1 MIINQ
6 NQTIKLSPLHR
17 LQWEEAQ
24 QKDVIIY
31 PEGVVELN
39 QSSAE
44 ILKLCD
50 GSRNLVQIVTE
61 LEKKFATTG
70 LAKDVSDFLKTA
82 FKNGWVDQ
90 LQIETKAAP
99 IALSSPSIH
108 GIKDTEFHRNP
119 FFLLSATT
127 RDDRRRIVELADE
140 KSLELDHDVCQKA
153 RSDLTSPRTRLGAE
167 IAWLPGVS
175 PRKATQLIDQL
186 LLDPMSIRLES
197 GLPSLAHANLMAAA
211 FKAVGSKDDPEDL
224 SIFIMEMAYLVDEI
238 TVDEV
243 IREINEDRI
252 ISGFTEVRA
261 HEQVESE
268 LIERKRSFKNA
279 IKDALNCLAPQ
290 ILIEVMTLAVDGIT
304 SSGEDHAPI
313 LIDELVDSYEVE
325 AQDFLQKEAE
335 NVQKLIKNVR
345 NIAPTGEGA
354 VKPLIDKL
362 EVVASNWDKV
372 AQPIQLSYKARGI
385 EHEISNEMAN
395 LIRNLAIDLFNHH
408 DMLTQSQRLT
418 SLLRELFAE
427 LPEVVERIEQ
437 DADALQDIFQ
447 SRKQEESRRN
457 EWAKE
462 ITYQVEIGLVF
473 KEMLSISPDGVSWKD
488 KRFPLNAITRV
499 RWGGVSHSVNGI
511 PTGTT
516 YTIAFGSN
524 KSEAEIELKKEK
536 TYSSFIDKLWRA
548 VGVRLLTELLEQ
560 LKAGKEVRFGEA
572 VLRDDG
578 IMLIK
583 HKFWGSNE
591 AIRCSWQQVRI
602 WSASGTFCIGLEGDK
617 NTYVALSYI
626 NTPNTHILEQAIRMA
641 FKKPGLRKLSDIL
654 E

>member
-1 MIINQ
+1 MFINPDQ
-6 NQTIKLSPLHR
+6 FIKLSPRHR
-17 LQWEEAQ
+17 LQWEEVQ

-31 PEGVVELN
+31 PEGKVELN
-39 QSSAE
+39 TSSAE

-50 GSRNLVQIVTE
+50 GSRNLTQIINE
-61 LEKKFATTG
+61 LEKQFSTTG
-70 LAKDVSDFLKTA
+70 LTKDITGFLEVA
-82 FKNGWVDQ
+82 FTNGWLDQ
-90 LQIETKAAP
+90 LKIETEAFSG
-99 IALSSPSIH
+99 LSNQSLKI
-108 GIKDTEFHRNP
+108 TELHRNP

-290 ILIEVMTLAVDGIT
+290 ILIEVMTMTVDGIT
-304 SSGEDHAPI
+304 SSGEDHAPV

-345 NIAPTGEGA
+345 NLAPTGEDA
-354 VKPLIDKL
+354 VKLLIDNL

-372 AQPIQLSYKARGI
+372 AQPIQLSAKARGI
-385 EHEISNEMAN
+385 EHEMSNEMAYS
-395 LIRNLAIDLFNHH
+395 IRNLAIDLFNHH
-408 DMLTQSQRLT
+408 DMLSQSQRLT
-418 SLLRELFAE
+418 SLLQELFAE
-427 LPEVVERIEQ
+427 LPEIVERVEQ

-457 EWAKE
+457 EWAQE

-473 KEMLSISPDGVSWKD
+473 KDILSISPEGVSWKN
-488 KRFPLNAITRV
+488 KRFPLNTITRV

-516 YTIAFGSN
+516 YTIAFGDN
-524 KSEAEIELKKEK
+524 KLFAEIEMKREK
-536 TYSSFIDKLWRA
+536 AYSSFIDKLWKA
-548 VGVRLLTELLEQ
+548 VGVRLLTELLES
-560 LKAGKEVRFGEA
+560 LKAGKEVRFGES
-572 VLRDDG
+572 VLSDDG